1 MVKDSQL
8 SIHGLNYVVDSMPY
22 LATDRKP
29 RSIIFLGMKVAVIGA
44 GAAGLCCARHLN
56 RYPKHFHFQ
65 VFEQMLEEIGNQEE
79 FRLDT
84 PVNREVLKVLE
95 ELKGSEKSIEELLLT
110 IEGEVVEL
118 ISTCVSGSVELM
130 KRKSIPKLERTGYPI
145 F

>member
-1 MVKDSQL
+1 MS
-8 SIHGLNYVVDSMPY
+8 SAFS
-22 LATDRKP
+22 
-29 RSIIFLGMKVAVIGA
+29 
-44 GAAGLCCARHLN
+44 
-56 RYPKHFHFQ
+56 RYSA
-65 VFEQMLEEIGNQEE
+65 MLEEIGNQEE